1 MTGFKKKKAI
11 NKGPDYLK
19 GIIRQ
24 ICEVV
29 LIPSGLFYDQIQL
42 SQVKRN
48 KGICFKMIEKENIQ
62 QIWKERKVVNEYSL
76 LTQTT

>member
-29 LIPSGLFYDQIQL
+29 LIPSGPFYDQIQL
-42 SQVKRN
+42 SQVKRDR
-48 KGICFKMIEKENIQ
+48 GICFKMIK
-62 QIWKERKVVNEYSL
+62 
-76 LTQTT
+76 